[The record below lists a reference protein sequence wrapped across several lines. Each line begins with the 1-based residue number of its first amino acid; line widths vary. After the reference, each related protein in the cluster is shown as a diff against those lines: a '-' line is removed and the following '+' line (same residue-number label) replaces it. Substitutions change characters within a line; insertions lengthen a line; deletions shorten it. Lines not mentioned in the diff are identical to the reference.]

1 MQTGRTKDEKDTPEI
16 EYIEAT
22 SDDSDAVFSSPE
34 GRRVAERHLVRLL
47 DMRLLPVMILIFLM
61 NYIDVSHL

>member
-1 MQTGRTKDEKDTPEI
+1 MQTGRTKDEKDTPQI

-22 SDDSDAVFSSPE
+22 SDGSDAVFSSPE